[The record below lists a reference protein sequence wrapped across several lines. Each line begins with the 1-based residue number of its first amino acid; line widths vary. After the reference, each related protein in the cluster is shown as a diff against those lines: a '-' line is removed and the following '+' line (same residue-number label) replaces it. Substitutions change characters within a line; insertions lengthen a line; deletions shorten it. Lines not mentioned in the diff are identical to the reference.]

1 MIFLYTKQTLPA
13 MKISRVLF
21 VLLKEK
27 PKPKY
32 DITKM
37 KAIFNGTSLII
48 GLFTGGVI
56 LSFHLYEKGYRN
68 ILTLPAR
75 IYMKSIETDLVT
87 ESSVLKSNQEI
98 SQEIQQF
105 KTSVNSQKE
114 K

>member
-1 MIFLYTKQTLPA
+1 
-13 MKISRVLF
+13 MKISRILF

-56 LSFHLYEKGYRN
+56 LSFHLYERGYRN
-68 ILTLPAR
+68 ILTFPAK
-75 IYMKSIETDLVT
+75 IYMKSIENDIAKQP
-87 ESSVLKSNQEI
+87 LKSDQEI

-105 KTSVNSQKE
+105 KTSIKSQNVK
-114 K
+114 

>member
-1 MIFLYTKQTLPA
+1 

-32 DITKM
+32 DIK
-37 KAIFNGTSLII
+37 KIKGIFNGTSLII

-56 LSFHLYEKGYRN
+56 LSFHLYERGYRN
-68 ILTLPAR
+68 ILTFPAK
-75 IYMKSIETDLVT
+75 IYMKSIENDIAKQP
-87 ESSVLKSNQEI
+87 LKSDQEI

-105 KTSVNSQKE
+105 KTSIKSQNVK
-114 K
+114 

>member
-1 MIFLYTKQTLPA
+1 

-68 ILTLPAR
+68 ILTFPAK
-75 IYMKSIETDLVT
+75 IYMKSIENDIDKQP
-87 ESSVLKSNQEI
+87 LKKSDQEI
-98 SQEIQQF
+98 SQEIQHF
-105 KTSVNSQKE
+105 KSSVKSLNMK
-114 K
+114 

>member
-1 MIFLYTKQTLPA
+1 

-32 DITKM
+32 DIKKM

-56 LSFHLYEKGYRN
+56 LSFHLYERGYRN
-68 ILTLPAR
+68 ILTFPAK
-75 IYMKSIETDLVT
+75 IYMKSIENDIAKQP
-87 ESSVLKSNQEI
+87 LKSDQEI

-105 KTSVNSQKE
+105 KTSIKSQNVK
-114 K
+114 